1 MMVAIA
7 LLAMA
12 EAATADNRGQVAMLA
27 AGLCAVVAV
36 TGLAVFETTVRRD
49 RTGHHS
55 TPRLLGDS
63 YAPAPQWARV
73 PVPHRFDSA
82 RR

>member
-12 EAATADNRGQVAMLA
+12 EAATADNRGQVAILA

-49 RTGHHS
+49 HADHHT
-55 TPRLLGDS
+55 TPRLLSDS
-63 YAPAPQWARV
+63 YVPAPQWARV
-73 PVPHRFDSA
+73 PLPHRFHAA